1 MRGNETRNTLL
12 RVKKAKSRKYRYR
25 NVSLIIGGSLA
36 VFKKQFAG
44 AVRPAKPPERPG
56 RRPWLGRFFIQSL
69 LASKTMTWR

>member
-36 VFKKQFAG
+36 VFKKAIRRCCAAG
-44 AVRPAKPPERPG
+44 E
-56 RRPWLGRFFIQSL
+56 
-69 LASKTMTWR
+69 AS